1 LVSLR
6 AEVRASLARHG
17 VAPTDDDTPATLKER
32 LNDRYLED
40 VRRLR
45 ERQRA
50 EEIPMRDYADR
61 VRELRNA
68 YSLLGLPLE
77 LWVEAKDPAR
87 STAS

>member
-1 LVSLR
+1 MTLR
-6 AEVRASLARHG
+6 AEVRASLVRHE
-17 VAPTDDDTPATLKER
+17 VVPADDDTPSSLKER

-45 ERQRA
+45 DRQRGGQ
-50 EEIPMRDYADR
+50 ITMRDYAER
-61 VRELRNA
+61 VRELRDD

-77 LWVEAKDPAR
+77 LWVEVSDPAR

>member
-1 LVSLR
+1 MRLR
-6 AEVRASLARHG
+6 AEVRASLARHEV
-17 VAPTDDDTPATLKER
+17 VAGDDDTPASLKER

-45 ERQRA
+45 ERQRGG
-50 EEIPMRDYADR
+50 EIPMRDYADR
-61 VRELRNA
+61 VRDLRDD

-77 LWVEAKDPAR
+77 LWVEAGDPAR